1 MRVFSLDSID
11 RMNLKISQITIKIS
25 LRMNLIRK
33 KKKINKK
40 ERERERV
47 KNGIYQLNDISKC
60 FVPRIFFVKFLC
72 QILSIKSCLVT

>member
-40 ERERERV
+40 ERER
-47 KNGIYQLNDISKC
+47 
-60 FVPRIFFVKFLC
+60 
-72 QILSIKSCLVT
+72 KS